1 MLRHEVGL
9 GYHQGLVLKE
19 WFTPLQ
25 ENGIKTCGKVWR
37 AVVAM
42 KWSDPEAHEIVY
54 SLAKLVEQLDACLVG
69 VQRLFPSKDWKAI
82 RTMNQWK
89 EIQEEL

>member
-1 MLRHEVGL
+1 
-9 GYHQGLVLKE
+9 
-19 WFTPLQ
+19 
-25 ENGIKTCGKVWR
+25 
-37 AVVAM
+37 M

-69 VQRLFPSKDWKAI
+69 VQRLFPSKDWEAI
-82 RTMNQWK
+82 RTMDQWE